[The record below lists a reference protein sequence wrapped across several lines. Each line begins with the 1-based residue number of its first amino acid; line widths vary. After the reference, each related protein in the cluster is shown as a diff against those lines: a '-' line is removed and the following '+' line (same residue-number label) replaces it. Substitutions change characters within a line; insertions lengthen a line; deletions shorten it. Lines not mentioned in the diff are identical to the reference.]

1 MLNGVIVNKLQSMD
15 QTLDELRSLGTVSV
29 AQLENDWL
37 IQRAIERNL
46 QVLVE
51 IVIDVCQRILVLEN
65 QTPASTSA
73 DAIERCVQL
82 GALSGHDSYR
92 KMEQF
97 RNFIVHRYEKVD
109 TGILVGMVNKRL
121 ADFERFRD
129 EILDYG
135 NQDRLE

>member
-29 AQLENDWL
+29 AQLENDWR

>member
-1 MLNGVIVNKLQSMD
+1 MD

-29 AQLENDWL
+29 AQLENDWR